1 MVMGLKPKPVI
12 KRKSY
17 EAIHDIQGKGE
28 NEWGKAEQQWLTA
41 KFFSMTQGQAHP
53 NRSQPKAISVTQAN
67 VISQVNSF
75 KLSQHEEELIHHL
88 QVSRIKKK

>member
-28 NEWGKAEQQWLTA
+28 NE
-41 KFFSMTQGQAHP
+41 
-53 NRSQPKAISVTQAN
+53 
-67 VISQVNSF
+67 
-75 KLSQHEEELIHHL
+75 
-88 QVSRIKKK
+88 